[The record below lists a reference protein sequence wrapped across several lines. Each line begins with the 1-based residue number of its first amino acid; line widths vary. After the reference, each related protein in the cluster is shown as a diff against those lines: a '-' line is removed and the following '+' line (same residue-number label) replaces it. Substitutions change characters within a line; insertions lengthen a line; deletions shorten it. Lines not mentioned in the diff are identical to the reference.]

1 MVVYL
6 LGVSEKHQPNSRHS
20 VRQRPLCLRLP
31 SHTSWRRELFS
42 FFLFYLQQITLQS
55 LKKKSP
61 QQARRKKFKCYKM
74 DSSVIILRP

>member
-55 LKKKSP
+55 LKKKVLNKQDVKNLS
-61 QQARRKKFKCYKM
+61 AIKW
-74 DSSVIILRP
+74 ILQ

>member
-6 LGVSEKHQPNSRHS
+6 LGVSEKHQPNSRHG

-55 LKKKSP
+55 LKKKVLNKQDVKNLS
-61 QQARRKKFKCYKM
+61 AIKW
-74 DSSVIILRP
+74 ILQ